1 MASSGKTEWQIKYE
15 QMKGDRLEK
24 EKSNYNSNIA
34 SSNKKPIVNPR
45 PKKHSSPANEPVTKN
60 EPVTINEPVT
70 KTLVADYDSDENET
84 SEKEAKS
91 SRLVIDR
98 PGMNRPSQQINPKEN
113 TFNEFSLFI

>member
-1 MASSGKTEWQIKYE
+1 MASSGKTEWEIKYE
-15 QMKGDRLEK
+15 QMKRERLEK

-34 SSNKKPIVNPR
+34 SSNKKPIVNPS
-45 PKKHSSPANEPVTKN
+45 PKKHSSPANEPLTK
-60 EPVTINEPVT
+60 NEPVT
-70 KTLVADYDSDENET
+70 KTLVADYDSNENET

-113 TFNEFSLFI
+113 TFYKFSLFI